1 MQNLWYVALS
11 IFFFLYACHEPHWS
25 ARKQR
30 LHLQSAA
37 GISRQCADA
46 RQKKRTKNPCLFF
59 ISNQKYGTYISTIKI

>member
-46 RQKKRTKNPCLFF
+46 RQKNELKIHVYFLFQIRNMEHTLVQSKF
-59 ISNQKYGTYISTIKI
+59 